1 MTYWAVESSVHL
13 ERGLEAGVWRP
24 VIRFLA
30 SFSYKLVF
38 FLLNEKAE
46 LLLVASKKNMNAN
59 FFGQLFFWPWA

>member
-1 MTYWAVESSVHL
+1 MTDWAVESSVHL

-38 FLLNEKAE
+38 FFLMKRQSLLIAP
-46 LLLVASKKNMNAN
+46 KKNMNTN
-59 FFGQLFFWPWA
+59 FSGQLFFWPWA